1 MCGFWLL
8 CEKKR
13 KRTFV
18 FHWGGLY
25 PASHKTIKIGEHN
38 GENVFLFNVSTLAPK
53 KKTPSSD
60 LFFLIAALQATL
72 EYQKISENIFDS

>member
-1 MCGFWLL
+1 M
-8 CEKKR
+8 
-13 KRTFV
+13 
-18 FHWGGLY
+18 FHWGGLC

-60 LFFLIAALQATL
+60 LSSDLFFLIAALQAIL
-72 EYQKISENIFDS
+72 EYQKISENIFDN